1 MTTVPKMVLTI
12 DGNGKRGIFSYFV
25 LEHFMQD
32 KDLSNID
39 LIFGVSSGAISGAL
53 YATGLVG
60 RMTERDIVLMADPI
74 KTKNRCVPLFTSMVP
89 GLEKTLMLWR
99 LFGNMKFSEV
109 DVPLCVLV
117 DGVGD
122 VPRIFRSWDVEDG
135 AIALYKILDATSAYP
150 AVFPSVEIQGKH
162 YIDGGSIYYSPT
174 TLAYLT
180 ALDYFSDQP
189 FRMISLGTQK
199 KSVLRNKKTCSGIG
213 DHLSSGLFHTL
224 FERQNFIMEATFS
237 RIEKNSFLRMES
249 ASIPATTDDSFQS
262 VYDSYRFL
270 AQTTFIHGL
279 NQMVR
284 LGWWLR
290 AV

>member
-1 MTTVPKMVLTI
+1 MTTRPKLVLTI

-25 LEHFMQD
+25 LEHFM
-32 KDLSNID
+32 KDNYLSSID

-60 RMTERDIVLMADPI
+60 RMTERDIVMMGNPI
-74 KTKNRCVPLFTSMVP
+74 KTKDRCVPLFQSMVP

-109 DVPLCVLV
+109 EVPLCVLV

-122 VPRIFRSWDVEDG
+122 VPRIFRSWDEEDG
-135 AIALYKILDATSAYP
+135 EIALYKILDATSAYP

-180 ALDYFSDQP
+180 ALEYFFDEP

-199 KSVLRNKKTCSGIG
+199 KSILRKKKTCSGID
-213 DHLSSGLFHTL
+213 DHIRSGLFHTL
-224 FERQNFIMEATFS
+224 FERQNFIMETTFS
-237 RIEKNSFLRMES
+237 RIEKNTFLRLES
-249 ASIPATTDDSFQS
+249 ACIPVTTKGSFQS
-262 VYDSYRFL
+262 VYDSYRSL
-270 AQTTFIHGL
+270 AESTFIDGVD
-279 NQMVR
+279 QMMK
-284 LGWWLR
+284 LGWT
-290 AV
+290 